1 MNTRMAGDRLKQA
14 NSFSYID
21 KKDLVQLDDE
31 TQVHKDDV
39 AEYLKNNY
47 KRNKSYSGM

>member
-1 MNTRMAGDRLKQA
+1 MNNRMAGDRLKQA
-14 NSFSYID
+14 NSFMD

-31 TQVHKDDV
+31 TQIHKDDV

-47 KRNKSYSGM
+47 RRNKSYSGM